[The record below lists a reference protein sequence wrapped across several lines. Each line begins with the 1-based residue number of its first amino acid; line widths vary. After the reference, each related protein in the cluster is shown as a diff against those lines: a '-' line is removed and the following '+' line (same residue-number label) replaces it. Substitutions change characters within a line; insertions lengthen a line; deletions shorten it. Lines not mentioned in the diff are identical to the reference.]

1 MQVHIT
7 GRHVEVTNGI
17 REHVYDKVERTL
29 LDFPRVEDVRIVLEL
44 QKLIHTVEVLVQGKN
59 IHVEGKASSE
69 NMYTSIDDA
78 LSKAERQLRKLSE
91 KIHDHHHH
99 PEAHS

>member
-7 GRHVEVTNGI
+7 GRHVDVTDGI
-17 REHVYDKVERTL
+17 REHIYDKVERTL
-29 LDFPRVEDVRIVLEL
+29 VDFPRVEDVRIILEL
-44 QKLIHTVEVLVQGKN
+44 QKIIHSAEVLVQGKN

-78 LSKAERQLRKLSE
+78 LDKAERQLRKLRE
-91 KIHDHHHH
+91 KTHAHHHH
-99 PEAHS
+99 PEK

>member
-7 GRHVEVTNGI
+7 GRHVEITDGI

-29 LDFPRVEDVRIVLEL
+29 SDCPCVEDVRIVLEL
-44 QKLIHTVEVLVQGKN
+44 QKLIHSVEVLVQGKN

-69 NMYTSIDDA
+69 NMYTSIDEA
-78 LSKAERQLRKLSE
+78 LEKAERQLRKLRQ
-91 KIHDHHHH
+91 KVKDHH
-99 PEAHS
+99 PEH